1 MVTTQ
6 GKGCLTMVLLALLT
20 LYGGAAMATSAPP
33 PPTVKAKGWVLMD
46 AQSGQ
51 VLAEHDPDIELP
63 PASLTKMMTM
73 YLAFEDLEL
82 GRLQP
87 DEQVTVSTKAWKMG
101 GSRMFIE
108 PRHKPS
114 VKELIHGISTLSGN
128 DASVALAEHIAGTE
142 EAFADRMNQK
152 ALEMGLEHS
161 HFVNATGFP
170 AKNHYSSP
178 KDMAILGAALA
189 RDFPE
194 RYKLFGEKGFTY
206 NDITQ
211 SNRNRLLWSDP
222 RVDGI
227 KTGHTDKAGYC
238 LVSSAELNGLRLVAA
253 VFGADSEKAREQ
265 QSRLLLNFGFRNFV
279 AVRPTERELRRKVEV
294 FEGEDDEV
302 TLLPAKRVWI
312 TVPKGKENHVAFR
325 LRYEAP
331 LKAPIAKGENLGTV
345 EAVLMDGKQIIEVLA
360 SVDMQAAKEVPQ
372 ASWFGRQWD
381 GVRLWWRDK
390 EAEESE

>member
-1 MVTTQ
+1 
-6 GKGCLTMVLLALLT
+6 
-20 LYGGAAMATSAPP
+20 MATSAPP
-33 PPTVKAKGWVLMD
+33 PPTIKAKGWVLMD

-51 VLAEHDPDIELP
+51 ILAEHDPDIELP

-73 YLAFEDLEL
+73 YLIFEDLEL
-82 GRLQP
+82 DRLQP

-108 PRHKPS
+108 PRHKPT
-114 VKELIHGISTLSGN
+114 VDELLHGISTLSGN

-152 ALEMGLEHS
+152 AAELNMEHS

-170 AKNHYSSP
+170 AKRHYSSP
-178 KDMAILGAALA
+178 EDMAILGAALA

-194 RYKLFGEKGFTY
+194 RYKLFSEKSFTY

-227 KTGHTDKAGYC
+227 KTGHTEKAGYC

-253 VFGADSEKAREQ
+253 VFGAGSEKAREQ

-279 AVRPTERELRRKVEV
+279 ALRPTERELRRKVEV
-294 FEGEDDEV
+294 FEGEEDEV

-312 TVPKGKENHVAFR
+312 TIPKGKEKHIAFR

-331 LKAPIAKGENLGTV
+331 LKAPIAKGQTLGTV
-345 EAVLMDGKQIIEVLA
+345 EAVLMDGKKISEVLA
-360 SVDMQAAKEVPQ
+360 SVEMQAAKDVPQ

-381 GVRLWWRDK
+381 GVRLWWRER